1 MYEPGNVRITLDRN
15 VRTGLGR
22 VDFLDTNLLRLP
34 ALGQL
39 AVLEVKYDEFLP
51 DLVRM
56 AVQIPGRQA
65 SACSKYAVCRRYD

>member
-1 MYEPGNVRITLDRN
+1 MSRAMCALPWTEMCA
-15 VRTGLGR
+15 R
-22 VDFLDTNLLRLP
+22 VWEEWIFLDTNLLRLP